1 MTILAFS
8 DGSEH
13 ASRMLPHA
21 YALARGTGRP
31 LTVVRVMNR
40 LNDLSGI
47 VAPSTDEAAAILAN
61 RWEAELR
68 QELRM
73 LGIQAAIAI
82 EPQRPD
88 EDTPAAICRIAA
100 EHGAQAIAFGSHGAG
115 LIRHLVIGSTAL
127 GVLARTNLPA
137 LVVGPHVGSA
147 AADLEGPYRLVICS
161 DGSPAAA
168 RVAEGL
174 RPLLEGATGA
184 GPGRSLDGPRL
195 GDRGPTEE
203 KADLRA
209 RLESL
214 AAQLPP
220 VGSVEIAVEDLE
232 DLESVDHGILR
243 AAAAR
248 RANAIALATHGYSAR
263 RHLVSGS
270 TGVGL
275 IQHGHIP
282 TILVRSTD

>member
-1 MTILAFS
+1 MTILAFT

-21 YALARGTGRP
+21 GALARGTGRP

-40 LNDLSGI
+40 LSDLSGV
-47 VAPSTDEAAAILAN
+47 VAPTTDEAAAIVAN
-61 RWEAELR
+61 RWQAELR

-88 EDTPAAICRIAA
+88 EDTAAAICRLAK
-100 EHGAQAIAFGSHGAG
+100 EHNAQALAFGSHGAG
-115 LIRHLVIGSTAL
+115 LVRHLVLGSTAL
-127 GVLARTNLPA
+127 GVLARTDLPA
-137 LVVGPHVGSA
+137 LVVGPNVGSA
-147 AADLEGPYRLVICS
+147 AAEVEGSYRLLVCS
-161 DGSPAAA
+161 DGSPSAA
-168 RVAEGL
+168 RVAHAL
-174 RPLLEGATGA
+174 RPLLEGTDVHVELLA
-184 GPGRSLDGPRL
+184 LYEPRL

-214 AAQLPP
+214 ATSLP
-220 VGSVEIAVEDLE
+220 SVRSVAITVEDVEDLE
-232 DLESVDHGILR
+232 SIDHGILR
-243 AAAAR
+243 IASAR

-263 RHLVSGS
+263 RHLLSGS

-282 TILVRSTD
+282 TILVRSVD